1 MTKSAGWDA
10 YLEGFHRACP
20 GITED
25 VLMRCVADG
34 RTPYSWLTDG
44 VGSAATILDVA
55 CGSGPTMPTGADRW
69 IGIDRSD
76 AELRRAR
83 SSGKTAVILGDAT
96 RLPVPAASVDVVT
109 CSMALML
116 VRPLDQSLTEIS
128 RVLRPGGRLLLLLP
142 ARRPLTVVDRL
153 SYVRLFWAARSTT
166 KFPPTELRRNA
177 QRALGRHGLHV
188 ESDDTRRFAYRLD
201 GVAAA
206 DRFVDSWYL
215 PGVSAKRRAHGRAR
229 AARLAPIDI
238 GVPFRRV
245 VARKR
250 Q

>member
-1 MTKSAGWDA
+1 MTESTDWDA
-10 YLEGFHRACP
+10 YLDSFHRASP

-25 VLMRCVADG
+25 VLMRCLADG
-34 RTPYSWLTDG
+34 STPYSWLTDG
-44 VGSAATILDVA
+44 LDSSATILDIA

-69 IGIDRSD
+69 IGIDRAD

-83 SSGKTAVILGDAT
+83 SSGKLAVILGDAT
-96 RLPVPAASVDVVT
+96 KLPVPDASVDVVS

-116 VRPLDQSLTEIS
+116 VRPLDLSLAEIS

-142 ARRPLTVVDRL
+142 ARRPLTMVDRL

-166 KFPPTELRRNA
+166 KFPPTELRRSA
-177 QRALGRHGLHV
+177 ERALYRHGLRV

-215 PGVSAKRRAHGRAR
+215 PGVTAQRRAHGRAR

-245 VARKR
+245 VARKPR
-250 Q
+250 